1 MKLIKN
7 LFLSLFALSAL
18 ISCKKENENLQDGL
32 FANIKTNKG
41 DIVVQL
47 FFDKTPNTVAN
58 FVALAEGKNPFVEEQ
73 YKGKPYYDG
82 LKFHRVIPNFMI
94 QGGDPLGDGS
104 GGPGYKFKDEFH
116 SDLKHDKAGIL
127 SMANAGPNTNGSQF
141 FITHNETP
149 WLDNMHTV
157 FGEVAEGMEVVNSIA
172 KDDVIES
179 ITIIRKG
186 KEAKKFDAVKIFKEY
201 YEKQAKELKEE
212 AEKLEQIKLEKRAE
226 IDALKSNGTTTK
238 SGLIYQVLVKGS
250 DEKPKKGTKI
260 FINYAGYFENGELFD
275 TSFESIAE
283 ACAQLD
289 PHRVAANAYK
299 PFPFTYGDKQGL
311 IQGFIETFDNMN
323 FGDKLLVFIPSKL
336 GYGAQGYGAIPPNTN
351 LVFEIEMLKEMP
363 TQE

>member
-238 SGLIYQVLVKGS
+238 SGLIYQVLVKGT

-260 FINYAGYFENGELFD
+260 FINYAGYFENGDLFD
-275 TSFESIAE
+275 TSWE
-283 ACAQLD
+283 AISEKYQIFNLTKS
-289 PHRVAANAYK
+289 AAKAFR